1 MNAPA
6 AMAFGGGLFE
16 GRSVVR
22 FVFTDE
28 GGISRDEPFAVV
40 AGIFV
45 HGDDQLVRLEEEL
58 DRLKRKHIP
67 DAYQRDF
74 VFHAKDIWSGKGKIF
89 KNREEWPLHRRLIML
104 RDLARVP
111 RKLDIPI
118 VYEAVERATFGP
130 TEEQKRNGAE
140 PTEFELATALHSVA
154 FCACTIRIE
163 QFMRAKWPKE
173 VAQVVAEDNDQV
185 RTMLKGTHEIFREPS
200 KANGGLIPNNVLP
213 LRKIRG
219 SVHFASKA
227 ESKPLQL
234 ADLCAF
240 VIRGHLAGHPKNP
253 PLYRRIKSKMLMVP
267 EAEELAQDW
276 PATASFLDQR
286 HFWHGPLS

>member
-1 MNAPA
+1 M
-6 AMAFGGGLFE
+6 
-16 GRSVVR
+16 R

-58 DRLKRKHIP
+58 DRLRRKHIP
-67 DAYQRDF
+67 EAYRRDF

-89 KNREEWPLHRRLIML
+89 KNREEWPLHRRISML

-111 RKLDIPI
+111 RKLDIPV

-130 TEEQKRNGAE
+130 TEEQKQSGLK
-140 PTEFELATALHSVA
+140 PTEFEIATALHSVA

-200 KANGGLIPNNVLP
+200 KADGKLVPNSVLP

-240 VIRGHLAGHPKNP
+240 VIRGHLSRHPKNA
-253 PLYRRIKSKMLMVP
+253 PLYRRLKSKMLILP
-267 EAEELAQDW
+267 KEEEVAPDW
-276 PATASFLDQR
+276 SATASFLDEFQVS
-286 HFWHGPLS
+286 HGPLL